1 MPGKEMR
8 GNPQKG
14 KAREV
19 NDRTTVPIAYEVFTQ
34 FGRTPAG
41 MNHRITRGSGDMKC
55 VNLMALLLTTR
66 HL

>member
-19 NDRTTVPIAYEVFTQ
+19 NDRTTVPIACEAFTQ

-41 MNHRITRGSGDMKC
+41 VNHRITRGNGDMKR